1 MISPNTE
8 APSLLIQLNYSK
20 NNIDKMFKKVGVEHD
35 N

>member
-20 NNIDKMFKKVGVEHD
+20 NNIDKNVQESRS
-35 N
+35 